1 VTPVM
6 SKREALDKATEATDP
21 KELLALYEQFEAS
34 ADVVKAIVNNK
45 FCPDEIKKRY
55 VLYALE
61 ERLPTYAS
69 QLGPSAQDILTAI
82 RKSLEAWQPVQK
94 LAPAPEFDRED
105 AEAMQLYD
113 IAQRKGA
120 IILYGPPGTS
130 KTYLAKMISRALT
143 DGDDYRTEFVQ
154 FHASYTYEDFIE
166 GIVPKPRGNG
176 VIYEV
181 EDKVFKAFCRRAE
194 DQPSKRFVIVIDEI
208 NRADLSKV
216 FGELFTCLEYR
227 GQPVHLLYSRDPF
240 VIPSN
245 VVIIGTMNTI
255 DRSTTDLDF
264 AMRRRFYFFEV
275 PPRVEWLEQILA
287 KNGVKNTLKE
297 AIKEAFKKT
306 QPIYPLGHAYFKD
319 VETAEDVRMLWEH
332 QLQPL
337 LEQYFEFDP
346 GNVRRI
352 EQLYVPI
359 WSPAGEEK

>member
-1 VTPVM
+1 M
-6 SKREALDKATEATDP
+6 GKQEALKKATEATDP
-21 KELLALYEQFEAS
+21 KEMLALYEQFEDS

-55 VLYALE
+55 VLYALD

-69 QLGPSAQDILTAI
+69 QLGPSAQDILAAI

-94 LAPAPEFDRED
+94 LAPVPELDRKD
-105 AEAMQLYD
+105 TEAMQLYD
-113 IAQRKGA
+113 VAQRKGA

-130 KTYLAKMISRALT
+130 KTYLAQMIAKALT
-143 DGDDYRTEFVQ
+143 DGDEHRMEFVQ

-166 GIVPKPRGNG
+166 GIVPRPRGNG

-181 EDKVFKAFCRRAE
+181 EDKIFKVFCKRAE
-194 DQPSKRFVIVIDEI
+194 KQASKRFVIVIDEI

-216 FGELFTCLEYR
+216 FGEIFTCLEYR
-227 GQPVHLLYSRDPF
+227 GQPVHLLYSRKPF

-264 AMRRRFYFFEV
+264 ALRRRFYFFEV
-275 PPRVEWLEQILA
+275 PPRVDWLEQILA
-287 KNGVKNTLKE
+287 KNAVDDALKE
-297 AIKEAFKKT
+297 SIKGAFIRT

-319 VETAEDVRMLWEH
+319 VGTAEDVRMLWGH
-332 QLQPL
+332 QLRPL

-346 GNVRRI
+346 GNVSRI
-352 EQLYVPI
+352 EQLYAPI
-359 WSPAGEEK
+359 WSPAGEEE

>member
-1 VTPVM
+1 MTPIM
-6 SKREALDKATEATDP
+6 SKREALKKATEATDP

-34 ADVVKAIVNNK
+34 ADVVKAIVNRK

-55 VLYALE
+55 VIYALN
-61 ERLPTYAS
+61 ERLPTYTS
-69 QLGPSAQDILTAI
+69 QLGPSGEDILAAI

-94 LAPAPEFDRED
+94 LAPVPELDRAD
-105 AEAMQLYD
+105 TKAMELYE
-113 IAQRKGA
+113 IAQKKRTV
-120 IILYGPPGTS
+120 ILYGPPGTS
-130 KTYLAKMISRALT
+130 KTYLAQMIAKALT

-166 GIVPKPRGNG
+166 GIVPKPQGNS

-181 EDKVFKAFCRRAE
+181 EDKVFKAFCKRAE
-194 DQPSKRFVIVIDEI
+194 EQPSKRFVIVIDEI

-216 FGELFTCLEYR
+216 FGELFTCLEYP

-245 VVIIGTMNTI
+245 VVVIGTMNTI

-287 KNGVKNTLKE
+287 KNGVKDALKE
-297 AIKEAFKKT
+297 AIKEAFIKA
-306 QPIYPLGHAYFKD
+306 QDIYPLGHAYFKD
-319 VETAEDVRMLWEH
+319 VEIAEDVRMLWEH
-332 QLQPL
+332 QLRPL

-346 GNVRRI
+346 SNVRRI
-352 EQLYVPI
+352 EQLYEPI
-359 WSPAGEEK
+359 WSQSGEEE